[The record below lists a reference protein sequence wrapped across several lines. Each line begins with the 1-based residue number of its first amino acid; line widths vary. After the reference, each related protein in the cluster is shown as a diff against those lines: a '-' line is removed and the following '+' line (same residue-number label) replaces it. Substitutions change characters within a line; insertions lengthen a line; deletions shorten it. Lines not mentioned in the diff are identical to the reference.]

1 MAKTRAF
8 GRCTAA
14 LANVSF
20 FKSRLLFLRSL
31 PVEPSARLELGLVTL
46 EQPAD
51 AAYAFVVYAE
61 APAQE
66 LASLPEDADVT
77 LLHLLFESV
86 QRFLSDALGSA
97 AGSMVYEQSIE
108 AISSVKSSTSV
119 PTGGCYSRAPR

>member
-61 APAQE
+61 APGQE

-108 AISSVKSSTSV
+108 AISSVSLPPASQLW
-119 PTGGCYSRAPR
+119 RLL